1 MTVLGINKPL
11 DQGEP
16 LLRVEN
22 KLAAGRHRFS
32 LVVLNARG
40 VASDPMFVTVT
51 VGRTILRGPLGPLG
65 PTGPIGRIEAPH
77 GGAPARRR
85 STHKGPST

>member
-16 LLRVEN
+16 VLLVEN

-40 VASDPMFVTVT
+40 VASDPMVVTVT

-65 PTGPIGRIEAPH
+65 PTLSLGRIEAPQH
-77 GGAPARRR
+77 GAPTRRR
-85 STHKGPST
+85 RTHKGPST